1 MKGASAFQ
9 STGILRASA
18 ILGSSL
24 TFHYLLHGLT
34 ERKLMHCLLFIH
46 STYND
51 AAFLGTMW
59 GFRSECMQQHCTTRK
74 TAVFLL
80 LIQVWL
86 RLMLRQWKKKN
97 PGEWLHWK
105 PTDWSVYLE
114 NSIQNC
120 PLVQSQIREE
130 KRRRGGDRRWGRR
143 PGRGELLVA
152 ADLYHTV
159 ETVSEETT
167 ASTKILKSS
176 LSVPETPRTPARS
189 PSPSSFKV
197 NLPK

>member
-59 GFRSECMQQHCTTRK
+59 GFRSECMQQHCTTRDCSVPTAHTSVAK
-74 TAVFLL
+74 TDVKT
-80 LIQVWL
+80 
-86 RLMLRQWKKKN
+86 MEKKN

-105 PTDWSVYLE
+105 PIDWSVYLE
-114 NSIQNC
+114 NSIQNS

-189 PSPSSFKV
+189 PSLSSFKV